1 MGGSQACPAGDSSDS
16 KMTGLR
22 PRAMF
27 DILVF
32 LFENYVHADA
42 CPEPAQLARKLTAA
56 GFEEQEISDAL
67 DWLSGL
73 RQISDG
79 SCATHTARAGSLRI
93 YASEEA
99 VRLGVECRGFLL
111 FLENAGILDAAC
123 REMIVERALALGE
136 PEIELENLKVIV
148 LMVLWQQ
155 DRPINGLILDEL
167 LNEVDDDDEPVAHAL
182 H

>member
-1 MGGSQACPAGDSSDS
+1 
-16 KMTGLR
+16 
-22 PRAMF
+22 MF
-27 DILVF
+27 DILVY

-56 GFEEQEISDAL
+56 GFEEEEIADAL
-67 DWLSGL
+67 EWLSGL
-73 RQISDG
+73 RQMSDG
-79 SCATHTARAGSLRI
+79 ESPSHCARPGSLRV
-93 YASEEA
+93 YAQDELL
-99 VRLGVECRGFLL
+99 RLGVECRGFLL
-111 FLENAGILDAAC
+111 FLENSGILDAAC

-136 PEIELENLKVIV
+136 TEIELENLKVIV

-167 LNEVDDDDEPVAHAL
+167 LNEAEEPDEDIEAIVL

>member
-1 MGGSQACPAGDSSDS
+1 
-16 KMTGLR
+16 
-22 PRAMF
+22 MF
-27 DILVF
+27 DILVY

-56 GFEEQEISDAL
+56 GFEEEEIAEAL

-73 RQISDG
+73 RQLSDG
-79 SCATHTARAGSLRI
+79 EGPAQCARPGSLRN
-93 YASEEA
+93 YAA
-99 VRLGVECRGFLL
+99 DALVRLGGECRGLL
-111 FLENAGILDAAC
+111 PFLENAGILDAEC

-136 PEIELENLKVIV
+136 TEIELDNLKVIV

-167 LNEVDDDDEPVAHAL
+167 LNESDEDEEETASYAL

>member
-1 MGGSQACPAGDSSDS
+1 
-16 KMTGLR
+16 
-22 PRAMF
+22 MF
-27 DILVF
+27 DILVY

-56 GFEEQEISDAL
+56 GFEEDEIAEAL
-67 DWLSGL
+67 EWLSGL
-73 RQISDG
+73 RQLSDG
-79 SCATHTARAGSLRI
+79 ERPAHFARAGSLRI
-93 YASEEA
+93 YGEDEQ

-111 FLENAGILDAAC
+111 FLENAGILDSEC

-136 PEIELENLKVIV
+136 TEIELENLKVIV

-167 LNEVDDDDEPVAHAL
+167 LNESDEDDEEPAPFSVH
-182 H
+182 

>member
-1 MGGSQACPAGDSSDS
+1 
-16 KMTGLR
+16 
-22 PRAMF
+22 MF
-27 DILVF
+27 DILVY

-56 GFEEQEISDAL
+56 GFEEDEITDAL
-67 DWLSGL
+67 EWLSGL
-73 RQISDG
+73 RQQSDG
-79 SCATHTARAGSLRI
+79 ERPAQCARAGSLRI
-93 YASEEA
+93 YADDEL

-111 FLENAGILDAAC
+111 FLENAGILDAEC
-123 REMIVERALALGE
+123 REVIIERALALDD

-167 LNEVDDDDEPVAHAL
+167 LNEGFEDEEPAAFPVH
-182 H
+182 

>member
-1 MGGSQACPAGDSSDS
+1 
-16 KMTGLR
+16 
-22 PRAMF
+22 MF
-27 DILVF
+27 DILVY

-56 GFEEQEISDAL
+56 GFEEEEITEAL
-67 DWLSGL
+67 EWLSGL
-73 RQISDG
+73 RQLSDG
-79 SCATHTARAGSLRI
+79 ERPAHFARAGSLRI
-93 YASEEA
+93 YGDDEQ

-111 FLENAGILDAAC
+111 FLENAGILDSEC

-136 PEIELENLKVIV
+136 TEIELENLKVIV

-167 LNEVDDDDEPVAHAL
+167 LNDSDEDDEEPAPFSVH
-182 H
+182 

>member
-1 MGGSQACPAGDSSDS
+1 
-16 KMTGLR
+16 
-22 PRAMF
+22 MF
-27 DILVF
+27 DILVY

-56 GFEEQEISDAL
+56 GFEEDEITEAL
-67 DWLSGL
+67 EWLSGL
-73 RQISDG
+73 RQLSDG
-79 SCATHTARAGSLRI
+79 ERPAHFARAGSLRI
-93 YASEEA
+93 YGEDEQ

-111 FLENAGILDAAC
+111 FLENAGILDSEC

-136 PEIELENLKVIV
+136 TEIELENLKVIV

-167 LNEVDDDDEPVAHAL
+167 LNESDEDDEEPAPFSVH
-182 H
+182 

>member
-1 MGGSQACPAGDSSDS
+1 
-16 KMTGLR
+16 
-22 PRAMF
+22 MF
-27 DILVF
+27 DILVY

-56 GFEEQEISDAL
+56 GFEEEEIADAL
-67 DWLSGL
+67 EWLSGL
-73 RQISDG
+73 RQMSDG
-79 SCATHTARAGSLRI
+79 ESPSHCARPGSLRV
-93 YASEEA
+93 YAQDELL
-99 VRLGVECRGFLL
+99 RLGVECRGFLL
-111 FLENAGILDAAC
+111 FLENSGILDAAC

-136 PEIELENLKVIV
+136 TEIELENLKVIV

-167 LNEVDDDDEPVAHAL
+167 LNDADEPEDDIEAIVL

>member
-1 MGGSQACPAGDSSDS
+1 
-16 KMTGLR
+16 
-22 PRAMF
+22 MF
-27 DILVF
+27 DILVY

-56 GFEEQEISDAL
+56 GFDEEEITEAL
-67 DWLSGL
+67 EWLSGL
-73 RQISDG
+73 RQLSDG
-79 SCATHTARAGSLRI
+79 ERPAQFSRAGSLRI
-93 YASEEA
+93 YSDDEQ

-111 FLENAGILDAAC
+111 FLENAGILDSEC

-136 PEIELENLKVIV
+136 TEIELENLKVIV

-167 LNEVDDDDEPVAHAL
+167 LNESEEDEEEQAPFAVH
-182 H
+182 

>member
-1 MGGSQACPAGDSSDS
+1 
-16 KMTGLR
+16 
-22 PRAMF
+22 MF
-27 DILVF
+27 DILVY

-56 GFEEQEISDAL
+56 GFEEEEIAEAL

-73 RQISDG
+73 RQLSDG
-79 SCATHTARAGSLRI
+79 ERPAQFSRAGSLRI
-93 YASEEA
+93 YSDDEQI
-99 VRLGVECRGFLL
+99 RLGMECRGFLL
-111 FLENAGILDAAC
+111 FLENAGILDSEC

-136 PEIELENLKVIV
+136 TEIELENLKVIV

-167 LNEVDDDDEPVAHAL
+167 LNESEEDEEEQAPFAVH
-182 H
+182 

>member
-1 MGGSQACPAGDSSDS
+1 
-16 KMTGLR
+16 
-22 PRAMF
+22 MF
-27 DILVF
+27 DILVY

-56 GFEEQEISDAL
+56 GFEEEEITEAL
-67 DWLSGL
+67 EWLSGL
-73 RQISDG
+73 RQLSDG
-79 SCATHTARAGSLRI
+79 ERPAQFSRAGSLRI
-93 YASEEA
+93 YADDEQ

-111 FLENAGILDAAC
+111 FLENSGILDSEC

-136 PEIELENLKVIV
+136 TEIELENLKVIV

-155 DRPINGLILDEL
+155 DRPINGLMVDEL
-167 LNEVDDDDEPVAHAL
+167 LSEDDDWDYAPTL

>member
-1 MGGSQACPAGDSSDS
+1 
-16 KMTGLR
+16 
-22 PRAMF
+22 MF
-27 DILVF
+27 DILVY

-56 GFEEQEISDAL
+56 GFEEEEIAEAL
-67 DWLSGL
+67 EWLSGL
-73 RQISDG
+73 RQLSDG
-79 SCATHTARAGSLRI
+79 ERPAHFARAGSLRI
-93 YASEEA
+93 YGEDEQ

-111 FLENAGILDAAC
+111 FLENAGILDSEC

-136 PEIELENLKVIV
+136 TEIELENLKVIV

-167 LNEVDDDDEPVAHAL
+167 LNDSDEDDEEPAPFSVH
-182 H
+182 